1 MRNEE
6 PQIHPPAT
14 SPKHDAD
21 DAAELARLTKEFTA
35 ALTRLLPAAERAA
48 KRGKHSLL
56 RLISRKLP
64 RLKAPPDDTTTD
76 DDNEHTEIIFD
87 LDKPIT
93 RERCLASAAAALQ
106 KGNQELA
113 DYWTT
118 NAPKFKPEAE
128 GGGPT
133 YQEEARLAADD
144 EAFHQRNAS
153 DTMRKPAKTLTKT
166 LVSEDDR
173 SKVRT
178 TRSDIGNGPPTS
190 GAPRSANEEPWPGQT
205 NFPRPK
211 RGLMR
216 RR

>member
-93 RERCLASAAAALQ
+93 RERCLASAAWRAPPPHSKKETKSSPTTGRPTRQ
-106 KGNQELA
+106 NSSPKPREA
-113 DYWTT
+113 DR
-118 NAPKFKPEAE
+118 
-128 GGGPT
+128 PT
-133 YQEEARLAADD
+133 K
-144 EAFHQRNAS
+144 
-153 DTMRKPAKTLTKT
+153 RKP
-166 LVSEDDR
+166 D
-173 SKVRT
+173 
-178 TRSDIGNGPPTS
+178 
-190 GAPRSANEEPWPGQT
+190 
-205 NFPRPK
+205 
-211 RGLMR
+211 
-216 RR
+216 

>member
-1 MRNEE
+1 MPNEK
-6 PQIHPPAT
+6 PPIHPPVT
-14 SPKHDAD
+14 SPKYDTA
-21 DAAELARLTKEFTA
+21 DAAELAKLTKEFIA
-35 ALTRLLPAAERAA
+35 ALTRLLPAAERAS

-64 RLKAPPDDTTTD
+64 RLKPPTDDATEDEEDDDTR
-76 DDNEHTEIIFD
+76 IIFD

-93 RERCLASAAAALQ
+93 RERCLANAAAELEN
-106 KGNQELA
+106 GNQDLA

-133 YQEEARLAADD
+133 PQEEARLAADD
-144 EAFHQRNAS
+144 EAFHQRNAP
-153 DTMRKPAKTLTKT
+153 DTMRKPAKTQAKT
-166 LVSEDDR
+166 LVSENDR
-173 SKVRT
+173 SELRT
-178 TRSDIGNGPPTS
+178 TRSDIGTGSPTS
-190 GAPRSANEEPWPGQT
+190 GAPRSQNEEPWPGQA

>member
-1 MRNEE
+1 MPNQK
-6 PQIHPPAT
+6 PQIHPPVT
-14 SPKHDAD
+14 SPKHDAA
-21 DAAELARLTKEFTA
+21 DAAELAKLTKEFTA
-35 ALTRLLPAAERAA
+35 ALTRLLPAAERAS

-64 RLKAPPDDTTTD
+64 RLKALPDDTTNDED
-76 DDNEHTEIIFD
+76 DDTKIIFD

-93 RERCLASAAAALQ
+93 RERCLASAAAELE
-106 KGNQELA
+106 KGNQDLA

-118 NAPKFKPEAE
+118 NAPKFKSEAE

-133 YQEEARLAADD
+133 PQEEARLAADD
-144 EAFHQRNAS
+144 EAFYQRNAPN
-153 DTMRKPAKTLTKT
+153 TIRKPAKTLAKT

-173 SKVRT
+173 SEVRT
-178 TRSDIGNGPPTS
+178 TRSDIGTGSPTS
-190 GAPRSANEEPWPGQT
+190 GAPRSQNEEPWPGQA